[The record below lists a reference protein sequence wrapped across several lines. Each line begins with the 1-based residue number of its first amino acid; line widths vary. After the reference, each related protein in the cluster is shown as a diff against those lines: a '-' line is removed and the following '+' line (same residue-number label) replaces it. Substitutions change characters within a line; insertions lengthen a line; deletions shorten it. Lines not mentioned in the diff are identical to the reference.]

1 MRNQFNYYKDKSVNR
16 DLTVDFNLPSSGNA
30 YNGGYYIN
38 GLTKVSGGSG
48 YDKGIKYIDQNAFSE
63 KNIIDFTE
71 ITDQYLKLSSFKHNE
86 TSKNDEYILRNDFL
100 SFYNNYINEETLEGF
115 TLNYDNQEK
124 QIIFNKNQT
133 FNLYKKTNN
142 GDFIPSKNIE
152 ILDQSS
158 IFRFDK
164 EYNLNEIS
172 YITSQNPKDIN
183 ISQIATLFINT
194 LTKEITFDF
203 IKGKEWEKESFVLKI
218 SGYGISSLLGFI
230 PYNNQNNVFEFDHQ
244 STPTFYDKQE
254 NEDITSLFNKKI
266 KTELTYYDLF
276 KNEEINIIESR
287 KFTFKKNNSYI
298 LPLNWSKNK
307 KPNLFIQENTMK

>member
-1 MRNQFNYYKDKSVNR
+1 MH
-16 DLTVDFNLPSSGNA
+16 
-30 YNGGYYIN
+30 
-38 GLTKVSGGSG
+38 
-48 YDKGIKYIDQNAFSE
+48 FSK

-194 LTKEITFDF
+194 LTKELTFDF

-230 PYNNQNNVFEFDHQ
+230 LQ
-244 STPTFYDKQE
+244 
-254 NEDITSLFNKKI
+254 
-266 KTELTYYDLF
+266 
-276 KNEEINIIESR
+276 
-287 KFTFKKNNSYI
+287 
-298 LPLNWSKNK
+298 
-307 KPNLFIQENTMK
+307 